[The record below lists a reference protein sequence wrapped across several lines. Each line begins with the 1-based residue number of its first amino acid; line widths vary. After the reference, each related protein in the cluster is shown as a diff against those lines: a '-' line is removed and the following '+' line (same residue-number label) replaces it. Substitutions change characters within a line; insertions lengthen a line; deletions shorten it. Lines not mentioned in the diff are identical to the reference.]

1 MGIKPKRT
9 RPYRPRTNGK
19 IERFHRTM
27 ADGWAFRRMFPSELA
42 RRQALPAWLHE
53 YNRRV
58 RLFACSRVSAL
69 QAETKGL
76 RWFARLQPAA
86 GWLAQR
92 WPAAAASPSA
102 RSGSREVCSAGRRSA
117 LRAFCRTRGLRK
129 DGYGGQRRGRDRR
142 RSAQGQL
149 VSCCGGHSA
158 PTAGRAAGAA
168 LSRGRQGSC
177 ARASRNS
184 SR

>member
-58 RLFACSRVSAL
+58 RLFACSPVRGSRRCRLRPRVCGGS
-69 QAETKGL
+69 
-76 RWFARLQPAA
+76 PAYNLPPA
-86 GWLAQR
+86 GWLSDGLRPPQARQRGVAQ
-92 WPAAAASPSA
+92 
-102 RSGSREVCSAGRRSA
+102 ERSA
-117 LRAFCRTRGLRK
+117 LPDVGLPSEL
-129 DGYGGQRRGRDRR
+129 
-142 RSAQGQL
+142 SAEPE
-149 VSCCGGHSA
+149 A
-158 PTAGRAAGAA
+158 
-168 LSRGRQGSC
+168 
-177 ARASRNS
+177 
-184 SR
+184 

>member
-53 YNRRV
+53 YNGRV

-69 QAETKGL
+69 HAETKGL

-86 GWLAQR
+86 GWLAQ
-92 WPAAAASPSA
+92 
-102 RSGSREVCSAGRRSA
+102 
-117 LRAFCRTRGLRK
+117 
-129 DGYGGQRRGRDRR
+129 
-142 RSAQGQL
+142 
-149 VSCCGGHSA
+149 
-158 PTAGRAAGAA
+158 
-168 LSRGRQGSC
+168 
-177 ARASRNS
+177 
-184 SR
+184 

>member
-9 RPYRPRTNGK
+9 RPDRPRTNGK
-19 IERFHRTM
+19 IERFHRTL

-86 GWLAQR
+86 GWLAQ
-92 WPAAAASPSA
+92 
-102 RSGSREVCSAGRRSA
+102 
-117 LRAFCRTRGLRK
+117 
-129 DGYGGQRRGRDRR
+129 
-142 RSAQGQL
+142 
-149 VSCCGGHSA
+149 
-158 PTAGRAAGAA
+158 
-168 LSRGRQGSC
+168 
-177 ARASRNS
+177 
-184 SR
+184 